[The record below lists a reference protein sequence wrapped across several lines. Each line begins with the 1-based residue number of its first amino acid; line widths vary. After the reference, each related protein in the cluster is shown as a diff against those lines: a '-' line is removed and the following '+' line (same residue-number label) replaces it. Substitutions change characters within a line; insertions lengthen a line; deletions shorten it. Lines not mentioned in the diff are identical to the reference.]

1 MTTTAST
8 TTSTSPLPE
17 GVAPGTW
24 EIETSHS
31 SAAFRVRHAGISKVR
46 GTIDITDGEIVIG
59 ETLEASSV
67 RATLDPATVDTKDE
81 RRDGH
86 LRSAD
91 FFEAETYPT
100 WEFRSTAI
108 RPDGA
113 DYLIDGELTAHGIT
127 RPASLRTEFNGG
139 ATDPFGVARLG
150 ASASTEISRK
160 EYGLTWNAPLEAG
173 GVLVGDAITITLE
186 IEAVARA

>member
-1 MTTTAST
+1 MTAVTATTTT
-8 TTSTSPLPE
+8 PLPT
-17 GVAPGTW
+17 GVTPGTW

-31 SAAFRVRHAGISKVR
+31 GASFRVRHAGISKLR
-46 GTIDITDGEIVIG
+46 GTIDITGGEIVIG
-59 ETLEASSV
+59 ETLEASAV

-113 DYLIDGELTAHGIT
+113 DVVIEGELTAHGIT
-127 RPASLRTEFNGG
+127 RPVHLRTEFNGG

-150 ASASTEISRK
+150 ASATTEISRK
-160 EYGLTWNAPLEAG
+160 EFGLTWNAALETG
-173 GVLVGDAITITLE
+173 GMLVGDTITITLE
-186 IEAVARA
+186 IEAVARG

>member
-1 MTTTAST
+1 MTATTTT
-8 TTSTSPLPE
+8 TTTTPLPQ
-17 GVAPGTW
+17 GVTPGTW

-31 SAAFRVRHAGISKVR
+31 GASFRVRHAGISKVR
-46 GTIDITDGEIVIG
+46 GTIGITGGEIVIG
-59 ETLEASSV
+59 ETLEASTV

-91 FFEAETYPT
+91 FFETETYPT
-100 WEFRSTAI
+100 WEFRSTGI

-113 DYLIDGELTAHGIT
+113 DVVIEGELTAHGIT
-127 RPASLRTEFNGG
+127 RPVHLRTEFNGG

-150 ASASTEISRK
+150 ASATTEISRQ
-160 EYGLTWNAPLEAG
+160 EFDLTGNAALETG
-173 GVLVGDAITITLE
+173 GVLVGDTITITLE
-186 IEAVARA
+186 IEAVARG